1 MSYSTPPHSE
11 EAERGVIWSIFL
23 DHESITYA
31 AELLDGE
38 DFYTPSNAII
48 FDTMKRLFMQ
58 DSPIDVITVADD
70 LKNQKKLEAVWWNTY
85 LMDIMTAVFT
95 SANVNRYVSIVKDKS
110 TLRRLLRASSA
121 ITKIAEDESIPVRET
136 IEKAQE
142 ALFESMAGATKTAI
156 SSLKNV
162 LNERYDTLAQLQAD
176 PSYNDNRRIST
187 GYEGF
192 DEKIG
197 GFTRWNLIIVA
208 ARPSMWKTALALNFS
223 QNLAKNGKNIIIF
236 SLEMSRTELIDR
248 LISAHTGIDQRKF
261 HGGHLSD
268 YEFSRV
274 ADAMEDLSKAT
285 IYIDDSPTGI
295 TLSEIKSKA
304 KRMKM
309 QQWVDLIIIDYLQL
323 IDWPNHGNRVQE
335 VSDISRWL
343 KSMAREL
350 DVPIV
355 ALAQL
360 SRAVEQ
366 RPDKRPV
373 MADLRDSGSIEQ
385 DADIIAM
392 LYRDDYY
399 NDFSETPG
407 VTNIFIRKNRNG
419 TTGKIDMKFET
430 HSQKFFDL
438 IT

>member
-1 MSYSTPPHSE
+1 MSYQVPPHSE
-11 EAERGVIWSIFL
+11 DAERGVLGSIFI
-23 DHESITYA
+23 DAESVTYA
-31 AELLDGE
+31 IEALEPS
-38 DFYTPSNAII
+38 DFYNPANSII
-48 FDTMKRLFMQ
+48 FESMKALFMEDIALDAVTISGHLQ
-58 DSPIDVITVADD
+58 SA
-70 LKNQKKLEAVWWNTY
+70 KKFEAVGGNVY
-85 LMDIMTAVFT
+85 LWDVMTAVYT
-95 SANVNRYVSIVKDKS
+95 SANIAHYVKIVKDKA
-110 TLRRLLRASSA
+110 LLRSLQKASLV
-121 ITKIAEDESIPVRET
+121 IGRIAEDESIPVRES

-142 ALFESMAGATKTAI
+142 ALFDSTQWIGKSSITSMKAA
-156 SSLKNV
+156 
-162 LNERYDTLAQLQAD
+162 LNERYETLAQLQSD
-176 PSYNDNRRIST
+176 PNFIENKRIST

-197 GFTRWNLIIVA
+197 GFTRGNLIIVA
-208 ARPSMWKTALALNFS
+208 ARPSMGKTAIALNFA

-236 SLEMSRTELIDR
+236 SLEMSRDELIDR
-248 LISAHTGIDQRKF
+248 LVSAHTGIDQRKF
-261 HGGHLSD
+261 HGGKLSD
-268 YEFSRV
+268 YEFGRV

-285 IYIDDSPTGI
+285 IYIDDSPSGI

-309 QQWVDLIIIDYLQL
+309 QQGVDLIIIDYLQL

-335 VSDISRWL
+335 VSDISRGL

-438 IT
+438 IY

>member
-1 MSYSTPPHSE
+1 MSHQVPPHSE
-11 EAERGVIWSIFL
+11 DAERGVLGSIFI
-23 DHESITYA
+23 DAEAVTYA
-31 AELLDGE
+31 IEALEPA
-38 DFYTPSNAII
+38 DFYNPANSII
-48 FDTMKRLFMQ
+48 FESMKALFMEDVAL
-58 DSPIDVITVADD
+58 DSLTIADH
-70 LKNQKKLEAVWWNTY
+70 LKNAKKFEAVGGNIY
-85 LMDIMTAVFT
+85 LWDVMTAVYT
-95 SANVNRYVSIVKDKS
+95 SANIAHYVKIVKDKA
-110 TLRRLLRASSA
+110 LLRSLQRASHM
-121 ITKIAEDESIPVRET
+121 IGRIAEDESIPVRES

-142 ALFESMAGATKTAI
+142 ALFDSTQWIGKSSITSMKAA
-156 SSLKNV
+156 
-162 LNERYDTLAQLQAD
+162 LNERYETLAQLQSD
-176 PSYNDNRRIST
+176 PNFIENKRIST

-197 GFTRWNLIIVA
+197 GFTRGNLIIVA
-208 ARPSMWKTALALNFS
+208 ARPSMGKTAIALNFA

-236 SLEMSRTELIDR
+236 SLEMSRDELIDR
-248 LISAHTGIDQRKF
+248 LVSAHTGIDQRKF
-261 HGGHLSD
+261 HGGKLSD

-285 IYIDDSPTGI
+285 IYIDDSPSGI

-309 QQWVDLIIIDYLQL
+309 QQGVDLIIIDYLQL

-419 TTGKIDMKFET
+419 MTGKIDMKFET